1 MTSPGTITPTQ
12 GTSFLV
18 IDAGSGVLS
27 ITLLVD
33 GQDIGDWGDDVASL
47 PASGLISAPGPWM
60 TGTHSWEITA
70 TDNVGNQADVTGS
83 FAVAKPSPPPVATKP
98 LPRGVFA
105 AAYFS
110 PFQQRPA
117 RMALWVSDALVGLH
131 WTHWGQAIATATG
144 RETRHGYPKYRYTSR
159 PAQVQLSQIKVCGG
173 RRVYTHVRYRIVG
186 QRWTTGHRNGCR
198 LVA

>member
-1 MTSPGTITPTQ
+1 MITPTQ
-12 GTSFLV
+12 GASFLV
-18 IDAGSGVLS
+18 TDAGSGVSS
-27 ITLLVD
+27 IALLVD

-131 WTHWGQAIATATG
+131 WTHWGQAIATATDA
-144 RETRHGYPKYRYTSR
+144 RLDTDTPNIATRPVRRKFSSPRSR
-159 PAQVQLSQIKVCGG
+159 CVGAGVSTHTCG
-173 RRVYTHVRYRIVG
+173 
-186 QRWTTGHRNGCR
+186 TG
-198 LVA
+198 